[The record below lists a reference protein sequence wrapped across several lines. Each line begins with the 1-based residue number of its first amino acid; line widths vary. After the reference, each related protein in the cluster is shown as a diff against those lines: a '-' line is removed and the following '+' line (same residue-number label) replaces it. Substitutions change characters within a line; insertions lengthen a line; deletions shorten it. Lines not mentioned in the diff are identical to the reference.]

1 MTTSI
6 TDIFNRTALL
16 AVHEGT
22 QATVD
27 AALDAH
33 VATGLAI
40 VADSAAS
47 DVRSQA
53 ALCTAVATAV
63 RAFGQVIVITDGH
76 RPLAAGPHRGYSIA
90 DMIDQEGARHAD
102 DLTDVPPDWPVL
114 YLGDA
119 TLPAPDGGVRL
130 RAGWSGWTA
139 HVHPADTRAGHAVEG
154 NVLAAIAA
162 GALGVHEAFGAIR
175 NRPGSD
181 AGWRTIIVNLWQ
193 PGTGTDGP
201 ELTHA
206 PAAWWIVGLGHLGQ
220 AYAWVMS
227 WLTYTD
233 PPRVEIVL
241 QDTQRVVDANHS
253 TGLLT
258 PVKPDPVRKTRLAA
272 AVLDRAGY
280 NVVILDRR
288 LDHTSR
294 VLTEDHHVALLGVDS
309 LDPRRLISEVGWKLA
324 IDAGLGVGPADFNA
338 LLLRRFPAQVPSDQ
352 VLGWKE
358 GVPQQRRAA
367 TAALADLE
375 QRDPCGSVQLA
386 GTAVGAA
393 FVGVVTACLAAA
405 QGARATLSG
414 DGFDVINLHLQ
425 ANDVDLAPATREVDV
440 IGGRLLPEGDQRP
453 AISGTAAGE
462 GSQDRVAR

>member
-1 MTTSI
+1 MTPSI
-6 TDIFNRTALL
+6 TDTFNRTALL

-27 AALDAH
+27 AALDAQ
-33 VATGLAI
+33 VATGMAI
-40 VADSAAS
+40 VADSMAS
-47 DVRSQA
+47 DVRGQA

-63 RAFGQVIVITDGH
+63 RAFGHVIVITDGKM
-76 RPLAAGPHRGYSIA
+76 PLTAGPHRGHTIVQ
-90 DMIDQEGARHAD
+90 MIEQEGARLAE
-102 DLTDVPPDWPVL
+102 DLTDVPADWPVL

-119 TLPAPDGGVRL
+119 ALPAPGGGVRL
-130 RAGWSGWTA
+130 RARWSSWTA
-139 HVHPADTRAGHAVEG
+139 HVHPADTGTDHGIEG
-154 NVLAAIAA
+154 NILAAIAA
-162 GALGVHEAFGAIR
+162 GALGVHEAFAVIR

-181 AGWRTIIVNLWQ
+181 AGWRTITVNLWQ
-193 PGTGTDGP
+193 PGSSADGP

-227 WLTYTD
+227 WLTYANPTQ
-233 PPRVEIVL
+233 VEIVL

-272 AVLDRAGY
+272 AVLERVGY
-280 NVVILDRR
+280 EVAILDRR

-294 VLTEDHHVALLGVDS
+294 VLVDDHYVALLGVDS
-309 LDPRRLISEVGWKLA
+309 LDPRRLISGVGWKLA

-338 LLLRRFPAQVPSDQ
+338 VLLRRFPAQVLSDQ
-352 VLGWKE
+352 VPGWK
-358 GVPQQRRAA
+358 GDVPQQRRAA
-367 TAALADLE
+367 TAALADL
-375 QRDPCGSVQLA
+375 QRRDPCGSVQLA

-393 FVGVVTACLAAA
+393 FVGVVTACLGVA
-405 QGARATLSG
+405 QGARAALSR

-425 ANDVDLAPATREVDV
+425 TDDVDLAPATREVDV
-440 IGGRLLPEGDQRP
+440 VAARLCPL
-453 AISGTAAGE
+453 
-462 GSQDRVAR
+462 

>member
-1 MTTSI
+1 MTISI
-6 TDIFNRTALL
+6 TDTFNRTALL

-22 QATVD
+22 QATVN

-33 VATGLAI
+33 VATGMAI
-40 VADSAAS
+40 VADSVAS
-47 DVRSQA
+47 DVRGQA

-76 RPLAAGPHRGYSIA
+76 VPLTAGPHRGHTTRQ
-90 DMIDQEGARHAD
+90 MIDREGARHAD
-102 DLTDVPPDWPVL
+102 DLTDVPVDWPVL

-119 TLPAPDGGVRL
+119 TRPAPAGGVRL
-130 RAGWSGWTA
+130 RARWSGWTA
-139 HVHPADTRAGHAVEG
+139 HVHPADTGTDHAVEG

-162 GALGVHEAFGAIR
+162 GALGVHEAFGALR

-181 AGWRTIIVNLWQ
+181 AGWRTITVNLWQ
-193 PGTGTDGP
+193 PGTSADGP

-227 WLTYTD
+227 WLTYLD
-233 PPRVEIVL
+233 PDRVEVVL

-258 PVKPDPVRKTRLAA
+258 PVKPEPVRKTRLAA
-272 AVLDRAGY
+272 AVLERAGY
-280 NVVILDRR
+280 DVVILDRR

-294 VLTEDHHVALLGVDS
+294 VLAEDHHVALLGVDS
-309 LDPRRLISEVGWKLA
+309 LDPRRLISGVGWRLA

-338 LLLRRFPAQVPSDQ
+338 LLLRRFPAQVPSVQ

-358 GVPQQRRAA
+358 GVSQQRRAP

-375 QRDPCGSVQLA
+375 RRDPCGSVQLA

-393 FVGVVTACLAAA
+393 FVGVVTACLGVA
-405 QGARATLSG
+405 QGARAALSG

-425 ANDVDLAPATREVDV
+425 TNDVDLAPATREVDV
-440 IGGRLLPEGDQRP
+440 VGGRLLPVSDRRP
-453 AISGTAAGE
+453 AISGTAAGQ
-462 GSQDRVAR
+462 GS